1 MKKKKIG
8 IVDILQLQG
17 AVIVYSLSTVAAN
30 FASKNEFLS
39 LGYIFF
45 FGCEFVILAIYAL
58 IWQQMIKKFQL
69 SIACANKAVTLLWS
83 MLWNF
88 LIFSTGI
95 TPFKVV
101 GVLLV
106 VVGVVIMNTDKEAT
120 EEGNAVGDTMAD
132 AARDA
137 SVDTVDVDSQS
148 VLGSTSDE
156 CMKGGKDN
164 D

>member
-8 IVDILQLQG
+8 IVDFLQLQG
-17 AVIVYSLSTVAAN
+17 AVIVYSLSTVAAKL
-30 FASKNEFLS
+30 ASEHEFLS
-39 LGYIFF
+39 FWYLFF
-45 FGCEFVILAIYAL
+45 FAMDFFILAVYAI

-88 LIFSTGI
+88 IIFSTGI
-95 TPFKVV
+95 TPWKVV

-106 VVGVVIMNTDKEAT
+106 VVGVVVMNSEAGS
-120 EEGNAVGDTMAD
+120 EEG
-132 AARDA
+132 
-137 SVDTVDVDSQS
+137 
-148 VLGSTSDE
+148 
-156 CMKGGKDN
+156 KN